1 MKDLL
6 TKCGFSV
13 DEIDTHLPR
22 MQRACRKFHITED
35 DVRNG
40 NQRLE
45 RYFAVELEGIR
56 KLLRLVV
63 LEFMDSTLAREEGKS
78 AILSGFMAPGM
89 EIIGSAVVN
98 HSNQAYSSH
107 QSWALLMVMG
117 SIFDKLTPLMEA
129 AEKKWLKAGMV
140 AHCGNVKAL
149 VGSVLLDLIPKPD
162 LLVTAGFMC
171 ETAPKTLD
179 LLHEIHNIPVA
190 CFDTCLDRSHADYA
204 RAVQRTMDMAAKS
217 MRALVAK
224 VNGIVGFEIT
234 DDMLLAVLE
243 GRKPV
248 NALLGKIAELTI
260 NSDPMPLSATHIAL
274 WMCLNALTMNRQR
287 LFDAEAALEV
297 LYGELLERVEKGQG
311 PVKKGAPRILAILPG
326 QHADPRFEH
335 LVEEVGMAI
344 VAVDVDLFVDDAVPT
359 GRDPYV
365 MMCRGLAHSLITSL
379 PERIPLIID
388 ACRRLKVDG
397 LLNRYHVGCRS
408 VAGDAFVID
417 AAVKKQLGLPVLLL
431 EWENFDPR
439 AFDYPE
445 YRKRLEVFKSM
456 ME

>member
-6 TKCGFSV
+6 AKCGFSA
-13 DEIDTHLPR
+13 DEIKTQLPR
-22 MQRACRKFHITED
+22 MERACEKFHVTVD
-35 DVRNG
+35 DVRNAD
-40 NQRLE
+40 QRLE
-45 RYFAVELEGIR
+45 TYFAVELEGVR
-56 KLLRLVV
+56 KVLRLVV
-63 LEFMDSTLAREEGKS
+63 LEFIDSVLAREDGKR

-89 EIIGSAVVN
+89 EIIGSAIVN
-98 HSNQAYSSH
+98 HSDQVYSSH

-117 SIFDKLTPLMEA
+117 SMFDKLSPMLES

-149 VGSVLLDLIPKPD
+149 LGSILLELIPKPD
-162 LLVTAGFMC
+162 MLVTAGFMC

-179 LLHEIHNIPVA
+179 LLHEIHHIPVA
-190 CFDTCLDRSHADYA
+190 CLDTCMDRPSADYA
-204 RAVQRTMDMAAKS
+204 AAVRRTIDMATKS

-224 VNGIVGFEIT
+224 INGIVGFDIT

-243 GRKPV
+243 GRKPL
-248 NALLGKIAELTI
+248 NSLLGKIADLTI
-260 NSDPMPLSATHIAL
+260 NNDPMPLSATHNAL
-274 WMCLNALTMNRQR
+274 WMCLNALTMNHQR

-311 PVKKGAPRILAILPG
+311 PVKKGAPRILALLPG

-344 VAVDVDLFVDDAVPT
+344 IAVDVDLFVDAVPT
-359 GRDPYV
+359 DRDPYV

-388 ACRRLKVDG
+388 ACNRLKVDG
-397 LLNRYHVGCRS
+397 LLDRYHVGCRS
-408 VAGDAFVID
+408 VAGDAFLIES
-417 AAVKKQLGLPVLLL
+417 AVKKELGIPVLLL

-439 AFDYPE
+439 VFDYPE
-445 YRKRLEVFKSM
+445 YRKRFEIFKSM
-456 ME
+456 MED